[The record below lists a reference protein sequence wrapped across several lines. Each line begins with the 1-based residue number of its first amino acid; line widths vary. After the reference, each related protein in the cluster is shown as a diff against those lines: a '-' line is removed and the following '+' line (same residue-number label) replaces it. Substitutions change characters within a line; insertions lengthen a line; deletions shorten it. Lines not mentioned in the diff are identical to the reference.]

1 MPITLHTEETEA
13 ALPEQTEL
21 AAGRVRDTFQ
31 LAVDKDVEALK
42 LATAKARW
50 PEPDPSRLFHR
61 YVVGSDDKGE
71 MKSVIRRACTL
82 HKVEAVFY
90 KEAKTEA
97 GHIVIKFH
105 VSRKLDKDNKPVKD
119 DTLRADGTPKA

>member
-1 MPITLHTEETEA
+1 MPITLHTEETEV
-13 ALPEQTEL
+13 LPEQTEL
-21 AAGRVRDTFQ
+21 AAGRVRDEFQ
-31 LAVDKDVEALK
+31 LDVDKDVEVLK

-50 PEPDPSRLFHR
+50 PEPDPERFYHR

-105 VSRKLDKDNKPVKD
+105 VARKLDKDNKPVKD
-119 DTLRADGTPKA
+119 DTLRPDGTPKS